1 MKSFKTHLAAMVCSA
16 IVSTVLSASAGDKQ
30 GYATVVRVQG
40 HVTYSLGPNQPQH
53 PLVAGRY
60 LGPGSI
66 IFTKEN
72 STVDLVL
79 GKSIEF
85 PQAKSTP
92 TGVTPAADFP
102 VRGYVSY
109 IPSVDQNSIRLEPN
123 TTLAIDKLAVTDTGS
138 DTVSDTELDLQKGKI
153 FASVKKLSGASQYVI
168 KLPDGVAGVR
178 GTKFSLDVNHE
189 CDCSESTGGGVVL
202 AIPNGSGGTETLVV
216 PPGQSFNPGN
226 NSVGPM
232 TPAALRQM
240 GGTFK
245 ALGTSF
251 YAAVSF
257 ATDFT
262 ECHIS
267 PTTGRR

>member
-1 MKSFKTHLAAMVCSA
+1 MFTSISLLQRAGCFGVKCWLTNLCPGGYIECSQKFVQKAYMKSFKTHLAAAICSA
-16 IVSTVLSASAGDKQ
+16 LVSTVLSASAVDKQ

-60 LGPGSI
+60 LGPGAI

-92 TGVTPAADFP
+92 TGVTPAPDFP

-109 IPSVDQNSIRLEPN
+109 IPSVDQNSIRLDPN
-123 TTLAIDKLAVTDTGS
+123 TTLAIDKLAVVDTGS

-153 FASVKKLSGASQYVI
+153 FCSVKKLSGASQYVI

-178 GTKFSLDVNHE
+178 GTKFSLDVNHN
-189 CDCSESTGGGVVL
+189 CSCSESTGGGVVM
-202 AIPNGSGGTETLVV
+202 AIPDGSGGTETLVI
-216 PPGQSFNPGN
+216 PPGQSFNPAN
-226 NSVGPM
+226 NSVGP
-232 TPAALRQM
+232 
-240 GGTFK
+240 
-245 ALGTSF
+245 
-251 YAAVSF
+251 
-257 ATDFT
+257 
-262 ECHIS
+262 
-267 PTTGRR
+267 